1 MARTIKQYGERIK
14 EVKDRLYQIINNYSD
29 EPVSYEGCDTL
40 VVLTVQ
46 GFLGKNKHEDLNW
59 WSFLALRREAPT
71 STRSKTAARYDRQY
85 FIPFSEYKRQ
95 TVNPELFRRVVF
107 AYFST
112 GTSDNEEERLWLKE
126 KAEQG
131 YPVISSSFLCFQG
144 KDGMDR
150 YEKNSFYLPVNALYE
165 KITEINYDQFYDL
178 LAFSNTYS
186 RLQFYGNIG
195 LQRSEYIITKLNA
208 MSGNIEPMTQFYNM
222 IKICEYCIHMQAL
235 KSLCSVGELSEK
247 TNQKLIMPPLG
258 TMSGLQNVSAMIE
271 DADLAE
277 KARRLDMMLSGKSS
291 SPLRKTKVSY
301 LQLCDLIVRLRNRY
315 LGHGVMSDQVTFEL
329 MEPLCAVM
337 TCIVNTFVSS
347 QRLEDTDCLPSP
359 IGSDPVPALRIH
371 NKETYYFCGY
381 YTKEDQ
387 WYADYLCFKL
397 GQSLRYRLDDMKKPV
412 LIPEET
418 AFETENPENAPEFI
432 RTTELSRD
440 YQKSI
445 GRFAQQMKYLPL
457 VYDYLGGDYADSL
470 YGTNHYSDFS
480 MNLCAFYDTP
490 YSDQMSYDEKHLM
503 YLKAPHPMYLLQ
515 VDRAFLENVK
525 WTDEEFA
532 EKAYLGMIVN
542 GLLLPEC
549 RCVMVLVGTDPDKVK
564 NPYPW
569 IRNTEA
575 AGFETEQDYENWRAS
590 FSTGMMYQIIRNIMD
605 QVTENTSNKDV
616 LRTIGMEY
624 KYRGQSALYE
634 KLLIEYECGSVLMNP
649 LNIYFAGMFKNALD
663 APNLEFSFIALF
675 DFIEFAML
683 SVVYWA
689 GGKTNTVFKAPDL
702 LTNFTVAA
710 QLIEHYGSEYDIEE
724 FKNIKSRRIPVS
736 GKLRSLHEKCTKY
749 LPVRFKGSEIDFMS
763 TCAILRYLRNR
774 TKGHGFV
781 QPFNASDLWELTM
794 HYTMALTRFL
804 RLDSFD
810 MYISNGAVYLAY
822 EDHETSYSP
831 FSFFEM
837 EGNMPCPL
845 ILQNEKYDIF
855 QNYFTGKKLKR
866 KRNIPAEEQQN

>member
-1 MARTIKQYGERIK
+1 M
-14 EVKDRLYQIINNYSD
+14 
-29 EPVSYEGCDTL
+29 
-40 VVLTVQ
+40 
-46 GFLGKNKHEDLNW
+46 
-59 WSFLALRREAPT
+59 
-71 STRSKTAARYDRQY
+71 
-85 FIPFSEYKRQ
+85 
-95 TVNPELFRRVVF
+95 VF

-549 RCVMVLVGTDPDKVK
+549 RCV
-564 NPYPW
+564 
-569 IRNTEA
+569 R
-575 AGFETEQDYENWRAS
+575 
-590 FSTGMMYQIIRNIMD
+590 
-605 QVTENTSNKDV
+605 
-616 LRTIGMEY
+616 
-624 KYRGQSALYE
+624 
-634 KLLIEYECGSVLMNP
+634 
-649 LNIYFAGMFKNALD
+649 
-663 APNLEFSFIALF
+663 
-675 DFIEFAML
+675 
-683 SVVYWA
+683 
-689 GGKTNTVFKAPDL
+689 
-702 LTNFTVAA
+702 
-710 QLIEHYGSEYDIEE
+710 
-724 FKNIKSRRIPVS
+724 IK
-736 GKLRSLHEKCTKY
+736 
-749 LPVRFKGSEIDFMS
+749 
-763 TCAILRYLRNR
+763 
-774 TKGHGFV
+774 
-781 QPFNASDLWELTM
+781 
-794 HYTMALTRFL
+794 
-804 RLDSFD
+804 
-810 MYISNGAVYLAY
+810 
-822 EDHETSYSP
+822 
-831 FSFFEM
+831 
-837 EGNMPCPL
+837 
-845 ILQNEKYDIF
+845 
-855 QNYFTGKKLKR
+855 
-866 KRNIPAEEQQN
+866 